1 MSFEVICPG
10 CGALSGPSVGVCPF
24 CKTVMSNS
32 SNEKFAQSKSLAE
45 IYESGRLD
53 LALSLAR
60 KLYLED
66 PDSKT
71 NIGFILLFVKILIET
86 DAPSM
91 QIRSV
96 LSEARLIDPSNGDV
110 LDYIEFIDAKNML
123 KKGYDDNGE
132 RQLKSILRRSPKHLQ
147 AHFLL
152 GTHLFWI
159 DEQTQQAIPHLE
171 TCVRLAPNHLRSW
184 GCLGA
189 IYRKLGNSQLAKAA
203 FKRCIELETNVTMKS
218 FFEKQIRDIEAIP
231 K

>member
-1 MSFEVICPG
+1 MSFEVICSG

-24 CKTVMSNS
+24 CKTVMSNTS
-32 SNEKFAQSKSLAE
+32 EEKFAHSRPLAE
-45 IYESGRLD
+45 LYESGRLG
-53 LALSLAR
+53 LALSLAK
-60 KLYLED
+60 KLYLEK

-71 NIGFILLFVKILIET
+71 NISFLLLFIKIMIEA
-86 DAPSM
+86 DAPSL

-96 LSEARLIDPSNGDV
+96 LSEANLIDPSHLDI
-110 LDYIEFIDAKNML
+110 LDYIEFMDAKDML

-132 RQLKSILRRSPKHLQ
+132 RRLKSILRRSPNHLQ

-184 GCLGA
+184 GCLAA
-189 IYRKLGNSQLAKAA
+189 IYRKLGHRQLAKAA
-203 FKRCIELETNVTMKS
+203 FKRCVELETNLTMKS
-218 FFEKQIRDIEAIP
+218 FFEKQIKDLESIP
-231 K
+231 